1 MSCCC
6 WCYLCGLVI
15 FLLTGPKLWRGSCVC
30 WEVLVE
36 AEGRV
41 AVMICVRSARLV
53 LSAGMRWVWS
63 KYMICLTLTIL
74 KTHDNGPCFVDFLF
88 NTQQWN
94 FAGECYEAV
103 TGISWNKNV
112 FSRGDWP
119 GHDQQQS
126 DQSVVSF
133 NKSLLDNCVQLV
145 IYLLVLAWGAGL
157 SVISTNISYH
167 NHWNAASHTRTQDR
181 GTRDGSPGN

>member
-1 MSCCC
+1 
-6 WCYLCGLVI
+6 
-15 FLLTGPKLWRGSCVC
+15 
-30 WEVLVE
+30 
-36 AEGRV
+36 
-41 AVMICVRSARLV
+41 MICVRSARLV

-63 KYMICLTLTIL
+63 KYMICLALTIL
-74 KTHDNGPCFVDFLF
+74 KTHDNRPCFVDFLSTH
-88 NTQQWN
+88 NNETLQASAMKLCQ
-94 FAGECYEAV
+94 ELVETRMCLVEK
-103 TGISWNKNV
+103 T
-112 FSRGDWP
+112 

-145 IYLLVLAWGAGL
+145 IYLLVPAWGAGL
-157 SVISTNISYH
+157 SIISTNISYH